1 MKVKVKI
8 YEIMCDF
15 VFEKFN
21 EKILYY
27 FGWLSF
33 KEECFWVGVKVLRE
47 VCYLLCLDYIS

>member
-21 EKILYY
+21 EKMLYY
-27 FGWLSF
+27 FGLLSF
-33 KEECFWVGVKVLRE
+33 KEECFWVGVKVLYFCF
-47 VCYLLCLDYIS
+47 VN